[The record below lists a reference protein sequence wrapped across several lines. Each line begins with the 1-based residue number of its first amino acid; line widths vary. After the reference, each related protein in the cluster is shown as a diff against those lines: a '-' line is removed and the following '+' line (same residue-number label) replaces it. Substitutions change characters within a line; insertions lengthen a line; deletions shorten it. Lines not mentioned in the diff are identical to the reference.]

1 MNGCLKVF
9 TVYVLKQTGIDD
21 TIEIRII
28 ILAEIFPGSRSIV
41 EKKNDNTHLF
51 QDSNDSTWHSREMS
65 AFNPNQRMIHNSFIF
80 LKKIKVESKLSPI
93 NGTIRNEKI
102 IF

>member
-9 TVYVLKQTGIDD
+9 KVYVLKQSGIDD

-28 ILAEIFPGSRSIV
+28 ILVEIFPGSRSI
-41 EKKNDNTHLF
+41 EKKKNDKNQLF
-51 QDSNDSTWHSREMS
+51 QDSNDSTWHFREMS

-80 LKKIKVESKLSPI
+80 
-93 NGTIRNEKI
+93 
-102 IF
+102 